1 MIRFMQ
7 EVYRRI
13 RENNSAMLT
22 DDNHLIYIA
31 TPSGW
36 DKSTQSLYLQMAKQA
51 GLPVAGVTKESRAAF
66 VRAQH
71 DVTSGIGK
79 YIEKGAV
86 VFDMGSST
94 LDFTYMKANNKLID
108 NGYNCGASF
117 IEKTFSKIVKRIIL
131 LFVSLKK
138 NMIS

>member
-1 MIRFMQ
+1 MIRYMQ

-22 DDNHLIYIA
+22 DSNHLVYIA

-36 DKSTQSLYLQMAKQA
+36 DKQTQDLYLQMAKQA
-51 GLPVAGVTKESRAAF
+51 GLPISGLTKESRAAF

-94 LDFTYMKANNKLID
+94 VDFTYMSSNRKLID
-108 NGYNCGASF
+108 HGYDCGASF
-117 IEKTFSKIVKRIIL
+117 IEKNNFQT
-131 LFVSLKK
+131 
-138 NMIS
+138 M

>member
-79 YIEKGAV
+79 YIEKGQ
-86 VFDMGSST
+86 S
-94 LDFTYMKANNKLID
+94 YLIWD
-108 NGYNCGASF
+108 Q
-117 IEKTFSKIVKRIIL
+117 VRWIL
-131 LFVSLKK
+131 P
-138 NMIS
+138 I

>member
-1 MIRFMQ
+1 MDNGTAYIGDSAFNPEILKQADVHVCFKKAPKDMNGEAEKLMIRYMQ

-22 DDNHLIYIA
+22 DSNHLVYIA

-36 DKSTQSLYLQMAKQA
+36 DKQTQDLYLQMAKQA
-51 GLPVAGVTKESRAAF
+51 GLPISGLTKESRAAF

-79 YIEKGAV
+79 YIEKV
-86 VFDMGSST
+86 LS
-94 LDFTYMKANNKLID
+94 YLIW
-108 NGYNCGASF
+108 GQ
-117 IEKTFSKIVKRIIL
+117 VRWIL
-131 LFVSLKK
+131 L
-138 NMIS
+138 I